1 MTTKFGQNLKG
12 NHLNSHDGE
21 EKSHLVTDRLDAA
34 EVATPIVDDY
44 DDEFDLITDEW
55 CDRYSWMEPEAF
67 DLLMDYIQDYA
78 CNTCPTVFSIHCNVV
93 VAFEERNVER
103 LAGDW
108 DAMHVPSYHFV
119 RRAILSMDAFEVHV
133 ARHGEASALR
143 KFSSDSVEAVTSI
156 SGDRI
161 EIDDWKID
169 LEALADPL
177 SKGRFSKPNA
187 WAMHRFP
194 QHVHT
199 DNGTAF
205 KSTASINSGEAK

>member
-12 NHLNSHDGE
+12 IDLNSHDCE
-21 EKSHLVTDRLDAA
+21 EKSHLVTDRLDAT
-34 EVATPIVDDY
+34 EIATPIVDDY

-78 CNTCPTVFSIHCNVV
+78 CNTCPTVFSIHRNVV

-108 DAMHVPSYHFV
+108 DAMPVPSYQFV
-119 RRAILSMDAFEVHV
+119 RCAILSMDAFEVHV

-143 KFSSDSVEAVTSI
+143 RFSSESVEVVTSI

-169 LEALADPL
+169 RKALADPL
-177 SKGRFSKPNA
+177 SEGLFSKPNA

-194 QHVHT
+194 QHLQT
-199 DNGTAF
+199 DSGNAF
-205 KSTASINSGEAK
+205 KSTMSVNSGEAK